1 MSARVFFYNRFDNC
15 TFELVNWRLR
25 KNPRGF
31 LTDLSRQLRRP
42 GMSARV
48 CFNLQDIWDN
58 CSFELV
64 NWRVGKN
71 PRVFLTG
78 LSRQL
83 PHPGMSAR
91 VFFNLQEIWQLQFRA
106 CQLTGGEES
115 EGFFDRTLKA
125 ITSSVDECAGFLSTT
140 DLTIALSS
148 FSTDGWG
155 RIRGF
160 FNRNLEAITSSGD
173 ECAGFFIIYK
183 IFDNCSFELCQLTGG
198 EESAGFFSGLS
209 RQLCR
214 PGMSARV
221 F

>member
-71 PRVFLTG
+71 PRVFLAD
-78 LSRQL
+78 SR
-83 PHPGMSAR
+83 GNYVVR
-91 VFFNLQEIWQLQFRA
+91 
-106 CQLTGGEES
+106 
-115 EGFFDRTLKA
+115 
-125 ITSSVDECAGFLSTT
+125 
-140 DLTIALSS
+140 
-148 FSTDGWG
+148 GWV
-155 RIRGF
+155 RGF
-160 FNRNLEAITSSGD
+160 FKK
-173 ECAGFFIIYK
+173 YK
-183 IFDNCSFELCQLTGG
+183 RFNNCSFELFNWRVTQRVGPRVKEYPCMKFGQATTNYISIWNSKQEHFEHVLATARSPKRCRWHTATTKCNDTVQAPLG
-198 EESAGFFSGLS
+198 ELFLGNFRRIGVGS
-209 RQLCR
+209 
-214 PGMSARV
+214 
-221 F
+221 